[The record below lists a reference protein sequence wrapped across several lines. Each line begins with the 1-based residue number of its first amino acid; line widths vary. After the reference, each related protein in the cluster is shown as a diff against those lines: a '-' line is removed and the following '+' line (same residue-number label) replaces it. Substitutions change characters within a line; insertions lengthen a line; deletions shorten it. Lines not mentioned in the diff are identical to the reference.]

1 MFEVIEV
8 AGVLHADPLG
18 LDRLRRW
25 LLSLSFTDQPTPGF
39 VAVEY
44 KCSHLSQ
51 IVRQRT
57 TFRELV
63 EGQWPFLRPEDHTM
77 FERSLGHDGDAHSDI
92 FPYFETLWLDEKL
105 PDKELTEYAKR
116 RLSDLRCY
124 TNSISQKGEEFLL
137 ALSRKL
143 WASAVDNRFDQ
154 PGERDTT
161 WSELIINRARR
172 EVRERAVAIVGQMHA
187 RREISDAFVRRLE
200 AAGICCRVRILDPA
214 NG

>member
-18 LDRLRRW
+18 LDRLRSW
-25 LLSLSFTDQPTPGF
+25 LSSLSFTDQSTPGF

-63 EGQWPFLRPEDHTM
+63 EGQWPFLRPEGHTM
-77 FERSLGHDGDAHSDI
+77 FERSLGHDGDAHRDI
-92 FPYFETLWLDEKL
+92 LPYFKTLWLEEKL
-105 PDKELTEYAKR
+105 PGEELAEYAKR
-116 RLSDLRCY
+116 RLSDLRFY
-124 TNSISQKGEEFLL
+124 TNSISQKDEEFLL
-137 ALSRKL
+137 ELSRRL
-143 WASAVDNRFDQ
+143 WDSAVNNRFDQ
-154 PGERDTT
+154 PNKRDET
-161 WSELIINRARR
+161 WSELIIDRARC
-172 EVRERAVAIVGQMHA
+172 EVREHAVAIVGQMHA
-187 RREISDAFVRRLE
+187 RREIPDSFVYRLE
-200 AAGICCRVRILDPA
+200 KAKIRCRVKILCPS